1 MTSLPSASTASLSS
15 FSLLAPENG
24 SILALST
31 QPLTPLVITA
41 SATSFE
47 GQRRGG
53 GGGSSTAAP
62 THVTFRAKVK
72 SSGYGST
79 TTIKPAWAI
88 AKAARAARGSGKS
101 DTSGSVADGS
111 VSPHI
116 SHPSPTPELVR
127 EDREVF
133 GPAPT
138 SSITLASTSA
148 FPGGPIACLSFSSI
162 GDALC
167 VGAHAG
173 DFFTCP
179 IDVDYTSN
187 TRVSPRLSAGPT
199 SRRTGLPGRALSC
212 SFSTG
217 TFARTT
223 SGLRSSGGGNSGTS
237 SSVERL
243 FTPSEGG
250 GGGSN
255 RVDFAVATAAAR
267 VRRVAD
273 TTSTGLRAAPPSRLL
288 LGSGDDT
295 AAYLWA
301 TGAGAASTPLL
312 AIRSPTGGDAGGGS
326 GGGTLFTER
335 VSHAQF
341 SYVDRLILLACGS
354 RIYAMKFTLGSECNG
369 GEDTTAARR
378 RAASRRYKLV
388 ASWAATDGSS
398 VVALTA
404 PNTYRS
410 PLVFAAFS
418 DRSVRV
424 FDLSV
429 AGGSGSGSGGSGELQ
444 GTAAAATPPPEVL
457 RITDAHARSPHT
469 LALPTASALSDVA
482 EASLDCVLT
491 AATDGCVRLWDIRTA
506 TCARSLTGAHT
517 NRAGIVGA
525 AISPCATFV
534 GVGSECGRTAVYDL
548 RTGEP
553 VSRLAGARD
562 VVTAV
567 AWHPA
572 LPRLV
577 VGSLDGGVRFFA
589 PP

>member
-1 MTSLPSASTASLSS
+1 MTSPALLSS
-15 FSLLAPENG
+15 FSLLTPEDG
-24 SILALST
+24 SILASST
-31 QPLTPLVITA
+31 QPLPPLVITA
-41 SATSFE
+41 GATSFE

-53 GGGSSTAAP
+53 GSGSSTAAP

-88 AKAARAARGSGKS
+88 AKAVRAARGSTKS
-101 DTSGSVADGS
+101 DTGGSTVADGS

-148 FPGGPIACLSFSSI
+148 FPGGPVACLSFSSI

-173 DFFTCP
+173 DFFTCSL
-179 IDVDYTSN
+179 DVDYTTN
-187 TRVSPRLSAGPT
+187 TRAPRLCAGTT
-199 SRRTGLPGRALSC
+199 SRRTGLQGRALSC

-223 SGLRSSGGGNSGTS
+223 SGLRSNGGGNSGGGS
-237 SSVERL
+237 SSERF
-243 FTPSEGG
+243 FTPAEGG
-250 GGGSN
+250 GN

-273 TTSTGLRAAPPSRLL
+273 TSSTGLRAAPPSRLL

-301 TGAGAASTPLL
+301 TGAGAATTPLL

-326 GGGTLFTER
+326 GSGTLFTER

-341 SYVDRLILLACGS
+341 AYVDRLILLACGS
-354 RIYAMKFTLGSECNG
+354 RIFAMKFTLGDEEREGSEMYN

-388 ASWAATDGSS
+388 ASWAATDGTS

-404 PNTYRS
+404 PNTFRS

-429 AGGSGSGSGGSGELQ
+429 AGGSSGSGGGGGGGGE
-444 GTAAAATPPPEVL
+444 GTPPPEVL

-469 LALPTASALSDVA
+469 LALPTASALCDVA

-491 AATDGCVRLWDIRTA
+491 AATDGCVRLWDVRTA

-517 NRAGIVGA
+517 NRAGVVGA

-553 VSRLAGARD
+553 VSRIAGARD

-572 LPRLV
+572 LPRLA
-577 VGSLDGGVRFFA
+577 VGSLDGGVRFFS